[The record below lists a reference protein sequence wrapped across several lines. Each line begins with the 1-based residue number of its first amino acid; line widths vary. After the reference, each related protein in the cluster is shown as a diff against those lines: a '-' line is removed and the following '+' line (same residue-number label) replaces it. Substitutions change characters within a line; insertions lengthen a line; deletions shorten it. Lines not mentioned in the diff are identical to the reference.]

1 MSKSIVY
8 FSDLRTSPKESLPE
22 KLLRLTDMVGLK
34 QIVPERGLVAVKLHF
49 GEKGNTACIR
59 PAFVRQIVDRIR
71 HYGGFPFLTDS
82 NTLYVGTRSDSV
94 SHLRTAIENGFAYS
108 VVNAPI
114 IIADGMRGSS
124 STPVRIDQR
133 IFTNAHISKEIVES
147 DALISLA
154 HFTGHELS
162 GFAGTIKNLAMGCAS
177 RQGKMAQHADLSPK
191 VKRKRCVG
199 CGDCISHCAHAAIHL
214 DEDKAAIDAEK
225 CVGCGKC
232 IIVCPEEAIRI
243 RWNADIPLFQKKMA
257 EYALA
262 VVTGKMERVAFFNF
276 LTHVSPSCDCQTHN
290 DAPIVQD
297 LGIVA
302 STDPVAVD
310 QAAVDLVNGQKGLD
324 TSCLTTHKEAGQDK
338 FRALY
343 PEVDW
348 EVQLDYA
355 EEIGLGGRRYDLVDI
370 GG

>member
-8 FSDLRTSPKESLPE
+8 FSDLRASPKETLLE
-22 KLLRLTDMVGLK
+22 KLLRLMDSVGLK
-34 QIVPERGLVAVKLHF
+34 QIVPDRGLVAVKLHF
-49 GEKGNTACIR
+49 GEKGNTAFIR
-59 PAFVRQIVDRIR
+59 PPFVRQIVARIR
-71 HYGGFPFLTDS
+71 SYGGFPFLTDS
-82 NTLYVGTRSDSV
+82 NTLYVGARSESV
-94 SHLRTAIENGFAYS
+94 SHIQTAIENGFAYA

-114 IIADGMRGSS
+114 IIADGMRGAS
-124 STPVRIDQR
+124 STPVRIDQK
-133 IFTNAHISKEIVES
+133 IFRTAYIGKEIVES

-191 VKRKRCVG
+191 VKRKKCVG
-199 CGDCISHCAHAAIHL
+199 CGDCVEHCAQSAIHL
-214 DEDKAAIDAEK
+214 KEDKAIIDAEK

-232 IIVCPEEAIRI
+232 ILICPDEAIQI

-262 VVTGKMERVAFFNF
+262 VVIGKRERVAFFNF
-276 LTHVSPSCDCQTHN
+276 LTHVSPSCDCHAHN

-297 LGIVA
+297 LGIMA

-310 QAAVDLVNGQKGLD
+310 QASVDMVNGQKALD
-324 TSCLTTHKEAGQDK
+324 TSCLSGDTEAGRDK

-348 EVQLDYA
+348 TIQLDYA
-355 EEIGLGGRRYDLVDI
+355 QEIGLGRRRYDLVDI
-370 GG
+370 G